1 MSKQD
6 PNSVYLGLMKQGYT
20 ANCHIVGVANPPGC
34 PPTRLGGRAFLAKD
48 RASAAQSAKVCRS
61 WLRFSVDGAPTTFR
75 TFSLLLVESKLF
87 NMAKALYKV
96 QKQISKKRVGK
107 GNALHVNS
115 RDAQRLRAAGAR
127 EDKLSKLVTAAN
139 RANQSYGRHND
150 IFRVLFARTDFNQWI
165 E

>member
-1 MSKQD
+1 
-6 PNSVYLGLMKQGYT
+6 
-20 ANCHIVGVANPPGC
+20 
-34 PPTRLGGRAFLAKD
+34 
-48 RASAAQSAKVCRS
+48 
-61 WLRFSVDGAPTTFR
+61 
-75 TFSLLLVESKLF
+75 
-87 NMAKALYKV
+87 MAKALYKV
-96 QKQISKKRVGK
+96 QKQIAKKRAGK

-150 IFRVLFARTDFNQWI
+150 IFRVLFVRTDFNQLI